1 MEQIFKYF
9 VVALFAREESLGARR
24 HFAIAS
30 CGVRQVPFFEIRSLN
45 VVRSIHEVSEV
56 TAVAGVGVLKANV
69 ETNAIAS
76 ALESQR
82 KSDLKVMKCNGFFES
97 LSMGVFL
104 WTQR

>member
-1 MEQIFKYF
+1 M
-9 VVALFAREESLGARR
+9 ALFAREESLGARR

-97 LSMGVFL
+97 LSMEVFL

>member
-1 MEQIFKYF
+1 LEQIFKYF

-30 CGVRQVPFFEIRSLN
+30 FGVRQVPFFEIRSLN

>member
-30 CGVRQVPFFEIRSLN
+30 CGVRHVPVFEIRSLN
-45 VVRSIHEVSEV
+45 VVRSIQVVNEV

-69 ETNAIAS
+69 ETIAIAS
-76 ALESQR
+76 AIESQR
-82 KSDLKVMKCNGFFES
+82 KCDLKVM
-97 LSMGVFL
+97 
-104 WTQR
+104 

>member
-1 MEQIFKYF
+1 
-9 VVALFAREESLGARR
+9 V
-24 HFAIAS
+24 
-30 CGVRQVPFFEIRSLN
+30 
-45 VVRSIHEVSEV
+45 VSEV

>member
-45 VVRSIHEVSEV
+45 VVRSIHVVNEV

-69 ETNAIAS
+69 ETITIAS
-76 ALESQR
+76 AIESQR
-82 KSDLKVMKCNGFFES
+82 KCDLKVTVREGFFES
-97 LSMGVFL
+97 LSMRVFL
-104 WTQR
+104 WSQR